1 MRINEL
7 RNKLFD
13 LGDKYCLDFKI
24 EEYSTGG
31 IPTFIDVDIN
41 YPGQQFTVAAF
52 IKEKQYSLTI
62 ISDVMGDLPGDLQEE
77 LFDILVEF
85 ARTPV
90 DEREEEKKYEYRL
103 KEQYLWIDKRLNLG
117 NSYLNI
123 QSFQD
128 GSEQKSF
135 R

>member
-62 ISDVMGDLPGDLQEE
+62 ISDVMGDLPCDLQEE

-90 DEREEEKKYEYRL
+90 EDREEVKKV
-103 KEQYLWIDKRLNLG
+103 
-117 NSYLNI
+117 SV
-123 QSFQD
+123 
-128 GSEQKSF
+128 
-135 R
+135 